1 MKLTRLLTLPL
12 ALSAAFAAPAQAES
26 LLELYEAAR
35 AHDAG
40 WQSAK
45 AQYDAN
51 VARAEQA
58 KAAILPTAGLAAGV
72 TRNRVEN
79 VPATQDRAY
88 TTQNASI
95 SASQP
100 LYRPANLATF
110 RQGKHQAQVAG
121 ISKSLSPHTLRHA
134 FATHLLNHGADL
146 RVVQM
151 LLGHSDLSTTQI
163 YTHIARARLQ
173 ELHAR
178 HHPRG

>member
-26 LLELYEAAR
+26 LMELYEAAR

-58 KAAILPTAGLAAGV
+58 KAALLPTAGLAAGV

-79 VPATQDRAY
+79 VPATPDRAY
-88 TTQNASI
+88 TTQSASI

-110 RQGKHQAQVAG
+110 RQGKHQAQVAEYQLTQASQARRVG
-121 ISKSLSPHTLRHA
+121 ARSGKKV
-134 FATHLLNHGADL
+134 ATRCSQRYSALAWD
-146 RVVQM
+146 M
-151 LLGHSDLSTTQI
+151 AILLGGSRCVTSTYGGAVSQVF
-163 YTHIARARLQ
+163 
-173 ELHAR
+173 
-178 HHPRG
+178 GSS